1 MPEVIEL
8 TKGSRLV
15 VAQEPNPMNPRVPGD
30 VICGT
35 YTPAWNSVWSQRV
48 DAPIPLYDFPGRIVD
63 AVDQLVDKVDDAD
76 AAIERW
82 GWLNFEH
89 VIQRHGQT
97 YWYCDRNTFDHL
109 HGGPFDR
116 ENQASVIESE
126 VREYE
131 AYLRGDARVV
141 TFQRLAQFRR
151 VTRKFHEKQDDLLEV
166 WENVDYVG
174 DVYFDPSYD
183 AVEVAYEHFFSAMTR
198 KEQTILTA
206 MIDLHMAERALPPE

>member
-1 MPEVIEL
+1 
-8 TKGSRLV
+8 
-15 VAQEPNPMNPRVPGD
+15 MNPRVPGD

-35 YTPAWNSVWSQRV
+35 YTPAWDALWSRRM
-48 DAPIPLYDFPGRIVD
+48 DAPAALYDFPGRIVE
-63 AVDQLVDKVDDAD
+63 AVDHLSERIDEAD
-76 AAIERW
+76 AAIDRW
-82 GWLNFEH
+82 GWLNHER
-89 VIQRHGQT
+89 VIKRHGDT
-97 YWYCDRNTFDHL
+97 YWFCDRNTFEHL
-109 HGGPFDR
+109 HGGPFNR
-116 ENQASVIESE
+116 ENQEAVIDSE

-141 TFQRLAQFRR
+141 TFQRLAQFKR
-151 VTRKFHEKQDDLLEV
+151 VTRKFHDKQEDLLSV

-198 KEQTILTA
+198 KEQAILTA